1 MSTAQPGI
9 FAQGTRS
16 HLYLEFDLVPGADP
30 EVVLEALQA
39 LREPPVTAGG
49 ANLVVAMGD
58 RLWRQLSPDAAPER
72 LRPFDPIDGTDGF
85 TAPAT
90 QHDVW
95 IWVHGTSEDV
105 VVDIGRAAVVA
116 LAPAAILV
124 SDLAAFVYQD
134 SRDFF
139 GFVDGTE
146 NPPIWEAH
154 LSALVSP
161 GGVGAGGSH
170 VLVMKWH
177 HAMGKFHAQPEAD
190 QERVIGRTK
199 PDSVELDDD
208 VRPDDAHISRVVIE
222 DDEGEEREIWRRS
235 TPWGNVSEQGL
246 NFVGFSG
253 DPEIF
258 DLMLA
263 RMFGTSGDGVHD
275 RILEFSKPVGGAF
288 YFAPSLDDLYEV
300 FAKR

>member
-16 HLYLEFDLVPGADP
+16 HLYLEFDLRPGADP
-30 EVVLEALQA
+30 EVVLDALKA

-58 RLWRQLSPDAAPER
+58 RLWRELSPDAAPER
-72 LRPFDPIDGTDGF
+72 LRPFDAIGGADGF

-116 LAPAAILV
+116 LAPAACLAA
-124 SDLAAFVYQD
+124 DLAAFVYQD

-154 LSALVSP
+154 LSALVPP
-161 GGVGAGGSH
+161 GEVGAGGSH

-177 HAMGKFHAQPEAD
+177 HDMGTFHGQSEAD

-235 TPWGNVSEQGL
+235 TPWGNVREQGL

-253 DPEIF
+253 APEIF

-275 RILEFSKPVGGAF
+275 RILEFSKPVGGAL

-300 FAKR
+300 FATR

>member
-16 HLYLEFDLVPGADP
+16 HLYLEFDLVPDADP
-30 EVVLEALQA
+30 DVVLDALKA

-49 ANLVVAMGD
+49 ANLVVALGD
-58 RLWRQLSPDAAPER
+58 RLWRQLSPDAAPAA
-72 LRPFDPIDGTDGF
+72 LRSFDPIHGVDDF

-116 LAPAAILV
+116 LAPAARLA

-154 LSALVSP
+154 LAALVPP
-161 GGVGAGGSH
+161 GEVGAGGSY
-170 VLVMKWH
+170 VLVMQWH
-177 HAMGKFHAQPEAD
+177 HAMGKFHGQSEAD
-190 QERVIGRTK
+190 QEKVIGRTK

-208 VRPDDAHISRVVIE
+208 VRPPDAHISRVVIE
-222 DDEGEEREIWRRS
+222 DDAGEELEIWRRS
-235 TPWGNVSEQGL
+235 TPWGNVREQGL

-253 DPEIF
+253 DLDVF
-258 DLMLA
+258 DQMLA

-275 RILEFSKPVGGAF
+275 RILDFSKPTGGAF

-300 FAKR
+300 FATR